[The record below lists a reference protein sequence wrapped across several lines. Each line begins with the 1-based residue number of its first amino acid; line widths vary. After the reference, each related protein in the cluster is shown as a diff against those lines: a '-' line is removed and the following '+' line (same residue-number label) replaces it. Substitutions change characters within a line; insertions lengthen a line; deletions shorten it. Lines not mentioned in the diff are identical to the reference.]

1 MHQFK
6 LIDSSYTVS
15 EAREILLAIINS
27 KIQFHQLKTF
37 SHDIRFGRPDE
48 HSEKRIKE
56 LEETRREIQNL
67 LQEHE
72 NTEATF
78 TVQSMLTLE
87 LSTTKINEYQPADR

>member
-15 EAREILLAIINS
+15 EAREILLAILNS

-56 LEETRREIQNL
+56 LEETRRAINDL
-67 LQEHE
+67 LLEYE
-72 NTEATF
+72 NTDAKF
-78 TVQSMLTLE
+78 NVQSMLTLQ
-87 LSTTKINEYQPADR
+87 LSTTKINEHQPAD

>member
-37 SHDIRFGRPDE
+37 SHDIRSGRPE
-48 HSEKRIKE
+48 YCGRIKFGSFL
-56 LEETRREIQNL
+56 LESIHR
-67 LQEHE
+67 
-72 NTEATF
+72 
-78 TVQSMLTLE
+78 
-87 LSTTKINEYQPADR
+87 